1 MNLGSIPTKWGKY
14 LPLPV
19 REEGRVVEGVELLL
33 SKG

>member
-1 MNLGSIPTKWGKY
+1 MNLRVIPNKEKY

-19 REEGRVVEGVELLL
+19 REGRRVVEGLELLL